1 MKLKLSSVDN
11 CNLDELNTLWAV
23 LTNHVNDSQI
33 DGSLSAELV
42 LSEPPWE
49 FIPPLYL
56 DANQECDEK
65 YFLFYRNPIVGLG
78 VAINQGRLLNDY
90 INNWLGSARCLI
102 GFQKLNRQNSLL
114 IDYDAFLANPSAVIK
129 HFNKIGITCNTE
141 SFPEISLPEKP
152 TIDGHSFL
160 TGSVLVGQ
168 HRELQQTL
176 TELQASSVLFK
187 DWTKPSLKQAF
198 SAIEQYQGMA
208 VQFQN
213 QDQLVQGLMDT
224 IEQKSSAML
233 LLESKSSEVQLQL
246 TSANKVSEQLLLES
260 NNKEQ
265 VILSL
270 KERESENKLLLLQL
284 HQTQEE
290 LEQIYLDKKALEHV
304 TQESKAL
311 AEKQANTLT
320 SIGNEAKELKQT
332 ISALQSEKG
341 ETQSENELLLL
352 QLHQVQ
358 EELEYYYLDNEK
370 YKNTVKKLKTRI
382 VNSTANKEK
391 TKVNK
396 NELRA
401 LFNKEWYKKQAGKV
415 FRPLSHYLSKG
426 RNSQLNPHPLFDAT
440 YYIQHNHLENVKEN
454 PLIHFL
460 SIGAINGLS
469 PHPLFDAE
477 WYMEM
482 NPDLAEDGI
491 NPLVHYLKFGGFE
504 ERDPSPRF
512 SSKAYL
518 EHYPD
523 VQQSEMNPLMHY
535 IVFGQNEDR
544 IIYPS
549 RLQSKR

>member
-33 DGSLSAELV
+33 DGSLSTELV

-65 YFLFYRNPIVGLG
+65 YFLFYRNPIIGLG

-114 IDYDAFLANPSAVIK
+114 IDYDAFLANPSALLT
-129 HFNKIGITCNTE
+129 HLNKIGIAFNTE

-224 IEQKSSAML
+224 IEQQSSAIL

-246 TSANKVSEQLLLES
+246 TSANKVSEQRLLES
-260 NNKEQ
+260 NNQEQ

-290 LEQIYLDKKALEHV
+290 LEYFSKEISLLE
-304 TQESKAL
+304 
-311 AEKQANTLT
+311 EKQANTLT
-320 SIGNEAKELKQT
+320 GVRNEVNELKQT
-332 ISALQSEKG
+332 LVTLQSEKG

-358 EELEYYYLDNEK
+358 EELEHYYLDNEK

-382 VNSTANKEK
+382 VTSTSNKET
-391 TKVNK
+391 TKINK
-396 NELRA
+396 NDLRV
-401 LFNKEWYKKQAGKV
+401 LFNKEWYQKQAGKV

-426 RNSQLNPHPLFDAT
+426 RKSQFNPHPLFDAK
-440 YYIQHNHLENVKEN
+440 YYIQHNHLDNLKEN

-460 SIGAINGLS
+460 SIGAMNGLS
-469 PHPLFDAE
+469 PHPLFDIE
-477 WYMEM
+477 WYLEM
-482 NPDLAEDGI
+482 NPDMVESGI

-504 ERDPSPRF
+504 DRDPCPKF

-518 EHYPD
+518 DNYPD
-523 VQQSEMNPLMHY
+523 VQQSAMNPLMHY

-549 RLQSKR
+549 RVRR